1 MNKANTQIRQQKIYA
16 MNKRI
21 SNLEDVHIYLV
32 KKVKGKCEQ
41 YNNHGESPPG
51 TIIEDNMT
59 KLHKRNSLQ
68 KKMGSCIKR
77 YPSGNTDKFHSLLNT
92 PRNYTIHNII
102 MITRVSSNCS

>member
-1 MNKANTQIRQQKIYA
+1 

-32 KKVKGKCEQ
+32 KKVKRKCEQ

-68 KKMGSCIKR
+68 KR
-77 YPSGNTDKFHSLLNT
+77 WAHALNAILQAILT
-92 PRNYTIHNII
+92 
-102 MITRVSSNCS
+102 SSTHY